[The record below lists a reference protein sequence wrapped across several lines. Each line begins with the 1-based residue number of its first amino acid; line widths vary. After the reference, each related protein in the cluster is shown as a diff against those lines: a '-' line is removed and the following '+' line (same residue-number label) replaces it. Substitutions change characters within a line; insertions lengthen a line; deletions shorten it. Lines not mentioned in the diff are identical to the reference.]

1 MAENIL
7 EVRHLKKWFKIGNPA
22 IKKVGVSYLHACDDV
37 SFEIRKGE
45 IFGIIGES
53 GSGKSTIGKCVLNLQ
68 SSDSGEI
75 IFDGQD
81 IFRIFAEENE
91 APEKGYANGLSKSAC
106 IFQPKEAAWKD
117 VCGIWKVSGHDR

>member
-45 IFGIIGES
+45 IFG
-53 GSGKSTIGKCVLNLQ
+53 
-68 SSDSGEI
+68 
-75 IFDGQD
+75 
-81 IFRIFAEENE
+81 RI
-91 APEKGYANGLSKSAC
+91 EKITLY
-106 IFQPKEAAWKD
+106 
-117 VCGIWKVSGHDR
+117 

>member
-53 GSGKSTIGKCVLNLQ
+53 GSGTVSYTHLTLPTK
-68 SSDSGEI
+68 
-75 IFDGQD
+75 
-81 IFRIFAEENE
+81 RI
-91 APEKGYANGLSKSAC
+91 
-106 IFQPKEAAWKD
+106 
-117 VCGIWKVSGHDR
+117 V

>member
-53 GSGKSTIGKCVLNLQ
+53 GSGKSTIGKCVIKFIATN
-68 SSDSGEI
+68 
-75 IFDGQD
+75 
-81 IFRIFAEENE
+81 
-91 APEKGYANGLSKSAC
+91 K
-106 IFQPKEAAWKD
+106 AAIL
-117 VCGIWKVSGHDR
+117 VR

>member
-53 GSGKSTIGKCVLNLQ
+53 GSGKSTIGKCVLN
-68 SSDSGEI
+68 
-75 IFDGQD
+75 
-81 IFRIFAEENE
+81 RIFAEENE

>member
-81 IFRIFAEENE
+81 IFGYSQKKMKP
-91 APEKGYANGLSKSAC
+91 PEKGYANGLSKSAC

>member
-75 IFDGQD
+75 VFDGQD
-81 IFRIFAEENE
+81 IF
-91 APEKGYANGLSKSAC
+91 GYSQKKMK
-106 IFQPKEAAWKD
+106 P
-117 VCGIWKVSGHDR
+117 